1 MVVEELVAKLGFKVD
16 GLGELKKFENGL
28 KQAQKG
34 VSSFGTAL
42 NKWLSG
48 AKMGALSGASAIG
61 GKMAQGVKAAASS
74 IAMAAASAARMAAV
88 TAAFSAA
95 LVGAVAQAAKLA
107 YNFVKARGEAAR
119 MRREMQ
125 LTAEGSRT
133 KIGSLE
139 GLQKGLDAIAGSGAL
154 KDVAKSFVGQI
165 AKEADAEIRGEGE
178 GKYKKAGIALL
189 DGAGRQRDTAAVAI
203 DVLSKY
209 ADLIKKGQI
218 ARREAAIE
226 EAKGNKKGQAAAEGR
241 ANKSEL
247 EARKFANDFGID
259 GELMASIRALRGGA
273 EEFQKRMSDANKN
286 NPGLTSEEEAR
297 KKQLAEQFTA
307 LANKFEGISE
317 SVSRAFGNMADIVS
331 LKIIPALDGLADTLL
346 SWGKKLKIIPETKG
360 EVEDRA
366 KAKADAAK
374 DPAGVADAQKAADE
388 ALKNSKGGAA
398 GSFMRWFMGMGTEAD
413 KLIEAAQA
421 YKNAKANREATAGES
436 VSKDSAAGTEK
447 IYQNALAQFLQA
459 FKQMQDVQ
467 RQNSPDAQSKKAG
480 EKVEKKEDK
489 RTYND
494 IGNDKR
500 QMPVTVTVNATGLEE
515 VAAKVKAAVLG
526 AISTKA
532 ANTSTAALN
541 AP

>member
-61 GKMAQGVKAAASS
+61 GKMAQGFKAAASS
-74 IAMAAASAARMAAV
+74 IAIAAASAARMAAV

-95 LVGAVAQAAKLA
+95 LVGAVALAAKLA

-139 GLQKGLDAIAGSGAL
+139 GLQKGLDAIASSGAL

-178 GKYKKAGIALL
+178 GKYKKAGIPLL

-209 ADLIKKGQI
+209 ADLVKKGQI

-241 ANKSEL
+241 ANKTEL

-273 EEFQKRMSDANKN
+273 EEFQKRMSEANKN
-286 NPGLTSEEEAR
+286 NPSLTSEEEAR
-297 KKQLAEQFTA
+297 KKQLAEQFTV
-307 LANKFEGISE
+307 LSQKFEGISE
-317 SVSRAFGNMADIVS
+317 SVSRAFGNLGDIVA
-331 LKIIPALDGLADTLL
+331 LKLIGPLGELADVIQSAL
-346 SWGKKLKIIPETKG
+346 KKIGFMSETKG
-360 EVEDRA
+360 EAEDRN

-374 DPAGVADAQKAADE
+374 DPAGIAAARKAVEPVGKGEFLGWLMGFGDELTKAKAALADAAKNYDVAKKQREANAGENIRPDAA
-388 ALKNSKGGAA
+388 AA
-398 GSFMRWFMGMGTEAD
+398 IERAFQDAAA
-413 KLIEAAQA
+413 KLIEAF
-421 YKNAKANREATAGES
+421 KAFREI
-436 VSKDSAAGTEK
+436 KDK
-447 IYQNALAQFLQA
+447 
-459 FKQMQDVQ
+459 
-467 RQNSPDAQSKKAG
+467 NSPDAQSKKAG